1 MSKRASLGSIK
12 KLPDRR
18 FKVTVTIGYT
28 YTADGKKKQR
38 RKSHIVNSMKE
49 ARAYLQKHNPDPV
62 EKDILLGEYV
72 EEFIAKK
79 KHTCRVS
86 TANRVRNL
94 LNHLKPLFGRKIA
107 TIQAKELNDL
117 ISEQKLS
124 PSTMSSLTTRAREL
138 FRWAYKDGYITRI
151 PEIEKHGNKLHSDT
165 MLILPTMDEIKQIM
179 EVARQHFEETNYHT
193 FLYPFLML
201 MLATGMRVG
210 EVCGLYW
217 SDIDFKKKTIAI
229 RRAIKV
235 GADMTF
241 EMGDMPK
248 NISSI
253 RIIPVPE
260 SVLQYIRQHVPQ
272 KHEYVFYTHTGRFM
286 IPPTISLQARKL
298 FRKCGYP
305 KLRLY
310 DFRHIHATELIAR
323 GVDIKSVS
331 HRLGHTSPMITLT
344 TYTHYVSD
352 NDQKAADLMEKVLKK
367 CLFATE
373 TPKNHNN
380 HKD

>member
-1 MSKRASLGSIK
+1 MGKRSSLGSIQ
-12 KLPDRR
+12 KLPDKR

-38 RKSHIVNSMKE
+38 RKSHIVNSMRE
-49 ARAYLQKHNPDPV
+49 ARAYLQEHQPEPV
-62 EKDILLGEYV
+62 DKNILLSDYIKKFLER
-72 EEFIAKK
+72 K
-79 KHTCRVS
+79 KHTCRAS
-86 TANRVRNL
+86 TVDRVRAL
-94 LNHLKPLFGRKIA
+94 LNHLQPLFGRKIA
-107 TIQAKELNDL
+107 SIQDRELNDL

-124 PSTMSSLTTRAREL
+124 PSTMGSLNTRVREL
-138 FRWAYKDGYITRI
+138 FRSAYKDGYISRV
-151 PEIEKHGNKLHSDT
+151 PEIEKHGNKLQSNT
-165 MLILPTMDEIKQIM
+165 MLILPTMDEIRKIM

-193 FLYPFLML
+193 FLYPFVML
-201 MLATGMRVG
+201 ILATGMRVG

-217 SDIDFKKKTIAI
+217 SDIDFKKSTIAI

-235 GADMTF
+235 GASMTY

-248 NISSI
+248 NQSSI

-260 SVLQYIRQHVPQ
+260 SVLQYIHEHVPQ

-331 HRLGHTSPMITLT
+331 HRLGHANPMITLT

-352 NDQKAADLMEKVLKK
+352 NDQKAADLMDEVLKK
-367 CLFATE
+367 CLFSTE
-373 TPKNHNN
+373 KPK
-380 HKD
+380 KP